1 MAWRPGAAR
10 AAIAQGD
17 AAQRAFK
24 EGIERRGAEV
34 LAAARADGRYV
45 VVLASR
51 PYHNDPFVNHGLPD
65 MVAGLGVD
73 VLPPDALPHLG
84 DEDLSRSRLDIV
96 NNYHA
101 RMLASALR
109 AARSDELEYVQ
120 LVSFGCG
127 HDAYLSDEIA
137 RLMREASG
145 KVPLVLKVDETDAQG
160 PLRIRLRSF
169 LETVDRKRSRL

>member
-1 MAWRPGAAR
+1 M
-10 AAIAQGD
+10 
-17 AAQRAFK
+17 
-24 EGIERRGAEV
+24 
-34 LAAARADGRYV
+34 
-45 VVLASR
+45 
-51 PYHNDPFVNHGLPD
+51 
-65 MVAGLGVD
+65 
-73 VLPPDALPHLG
+73 
-84 DEDLSRSRLDIV
+84 

-169 LETVDRKRSRL
+169 LETVDRKRSRAAGGARAAGKGAVAGGKGAAAGKDAAPAAGDSGMAAASAAAAPAASTPAPRGLPDPYPVKFERSDRARRVVLVPTCRGRSAAS